1 MEVSL
6 GMVLVIW
13 MVQEDSIHGNGN
25 LSFVLD
31 VNVKYNLILYFR
43 LMIILGGVTVLW
55 GILVLLFMA
64 DNPKAKILNL
74 TPAQE
79 KIVDLRMRDSA
90 VVVTKK
96 IDYGQIKECL
106 MESRYYF
113 YIISTIFTNLQ
124 TGTLQTFSSTII
136 ANFGYSVKDIGTLNQ

>member
-1 MEVSL
+1 
-6 GMVLVIW
+6 
-13 MVQEDSIHGNGN
+13 
-25 LSFVLD
+25 
-31 VNVKYNLILYFR
+31 
-43 LMIILGGVTVLW
+43 MIILGGVTVLW

-64 DNPKAKILNL
+64 DNPKSKILNL

-90 VVVTKK
+90 VVVTEK

-124 TGTLQTFSSTII
+124 TGALQTFSSTII
-136 ANFGYSVKDIGTLNQ
+136 ANFGYSVKDIRTLNQENRCLLICIF